1 MQIALLRLSC
11 SAGIVYIPKLPPTHT
26 LIYNIL
32 KYNTSLDVALIVI
45 SFIPRYGGF
54 CYRKQNYMSIFL
66 L

>member
-11 SAGIVYIPKLPPTHT
+11 SAGILYISKPPPTHT
-26 LIYNIL
+26 LIYNVL
-32 KYNTSLDVALIVI
+32 KYNTSSDVALIVI
-45 SFIPRYGGF
+45 PFISRYREF